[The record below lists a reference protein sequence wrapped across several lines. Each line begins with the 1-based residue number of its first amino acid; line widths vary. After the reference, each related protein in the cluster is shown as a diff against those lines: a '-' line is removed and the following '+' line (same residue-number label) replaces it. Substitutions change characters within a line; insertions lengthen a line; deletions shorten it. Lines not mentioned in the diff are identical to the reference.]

1 MTAHDIDREMPRRH
15 GVLSNPDLRRR
26 IAVTLGVLVVYR
38 LATLIPLPGIDMAA
52 WRQLADAAAGALL
65 GQANAL
71 SGGAVG
77 RLAIV
82 ALGVLPF
89 ITAAVLLQLVAVFS
103 RRLSGLSRAGSR
115 GRGLIDR
122 ATRVITVVLAALQA
136 YGIAIALE
144 GVSGL
149 VSAPAA
155 LFRVSTVLTLTAGTM
170 LAVWLADQIT
180 LRGIGNGLALIL
192 FTNIAVEVPGA
203 ILSTLIFSQAGIL
216 SPRHIAAVAAIA
228 IALVVFA
235 VVMERAELAIA
246 VRYRKPGA
254 AGAPQALPSRLK
266 VRLNPAGIIP
276 VVLATWVIVIVTTLL
291 SFVDGP
297 DWLLSTVAQF
307 AYGRPA
313 YWGLYAVLILVFVFF
328 YTAFLLDP
336 LRTAQDIDKRGGS
349 VADTASLDG
358 AAQHLD
364 HAVSRV
370 ALMGALYLV
379 IVCVVPEVLIGYTE
393 MPFYVGGISLLVVVC
408 TVIDLVDRVRAHAG

>member
-1 MTAHDIDREMPRRH
+1 MTARDVDREMPRRH
-15 GVLSNPDLRRR
+15 GVLSSPDLPRR
-26 IAVTLGVLVVYR
+26 IAVTLGALVVYR
-38 LATLIPLPGIDMAA
+38 LATLIPLPGINMAA
-52 WRQLADAAAGALL
+52 WRQLAGDAAGGLL

-103 RRLSGLSRAGSR
+103 RRLSGLSRAGIR
-115 GRGLIDR
+115 GRGLVDR
-122 ATRVITVVLAALQA
+122 MTRVITIVLAALQA
-136 YGIAIALE
+136 YGIAAALE

-149 VSAPAA
+149 VSAPGAF
-155 LFRVSTVLTLTAGTM
+155 FRASTVLTLVAGTM

-192 FTNIAVEVPGA
+192 FTNIVVEVPSVIVGTLA
-203 ILSTLIFSQAGIL
+203 LSQEGIFPA
-216 SPRHIAAVAAIA
+216 RHIAVVAAIA
-228 IALVVFA
+228 IAFVVFV
-235 VVMERAELAIA
+235 VVMERAELTIA
-246 VRYRKPGA
+246 VRYCKPGA
-254 AGAPQALPSRLK
+254 GAAPALPSRLK

-276 VVLATWVIVIVTTLL
+276 VVLATWVMVIVVALL
-291 SFVDGP
+291 GFVDEP
-297 DWLLSTVAQF
+297 DWLLPILAQL
-307 AYGRPA
+307 AYGRAA
-313 YWGLYAVLILVFVFF
+313 YWALYALLIVVFVLF

-349 VADTASLDG
+349 LVGATSVEG
-358 AAQHLD
+358 AAQQLD

-370 ALMGALYLV
+370 ALMGALYLA
-379 IVCVVPEVLIGYTE
+379 IVCVVPEALIGFTE

-408 TVIDLVDRVRAHAG
+408 TVIDVVDQVRASR

>member
-1 MTAHDIDREMPRRH
+1 MTARDVDRGMPRRH
-15 GVLSNPDLRRR
+15 GVLSSPDLPRR
-26 IAVTLGVLVVYR
+26 IAVTLGALVVYR
-38 LATLIPLPGIDMAA
+38 LATLIPLPGINMAA
-52 WRQLADAAAGALL
+52 WRQLAGDAAGGLL

-89 ITAAVLLQLVAVFS
+89 ITAAVLLQLVAIFS
-103 RRLSGLSRAGSR
+103 RRLSGLSRAGIR

-122 ATRVITVVLAALQA
+122 TTRIITIVLAALQA
-136 YGIAIALE
+136 YGIAAALE

-149 VSAPAA
+149 VSAPGAF
-155 LFRVSTVLTLTAGTM
+155 FRVSTVLTLVAGTM

-192 FTNIAVEVPGA
+192 FTNIVVEVPSVIVGTLA
-203 ILSTLIFSQAGIL
+203 LSQEGIFPAS
-216 SPRHIAAVAAIA
+216 HVAAVAAIA
-228 IALVVFA
+228 IAFVVLV
-235 VVMERAELAIA
+235 VVMERAELSIA
-246 VRYRKPGA
+246 VGYRKPGA
-254 AGAPQALPSRLK
+254 AAPSALQSRLK

-276 VVLATWVIVIVTTLL
+276 VILATWVMVIVVTLL
-291 SFVDGP
+291 GFVDEP
-297 DWLLSTVAQF
+297 DWLLPIVAQL

-313 YWGLYAVLILVFVFF
+313 YWALYAVLIVVFVFF

-349 VADTASLDG
+349 LVEATSVEA
-358 AAQHLD
+358 AAQQLD
-364 HAVSRV
+364 HAVSHV
-370 ALMGALYLV
+370 TLMGALYLA
-379 IVCVVPEVLIGYTE
+379 IVCIVPEALIGFTE

-408 TVIDLVDRVRAHAG
+408 TVIDVVDQVRATR

>member
-1 MTAHDIDREMPRRH
+1 MRHAGREGAMTAGGAANR
-15 GVLSNPDLRRR
+15 DLPRR
-26 IAVTLGVLVVYR
+26 IAVTLGLLVVYR
-38 LATLIPLPGIDMAA
+38 LATLIPLPGISMAA
-52 WRQLADAAAGALL
+52 WRQLAGDTAGGLL

-89 ITAAVLLQLVAVFS
+89 ITAAVLLQLVAIFS
-103 RRLSGLSRAGSR
+103 RRLSGLSRSGIR

-122 ATRVITVVLAALQA
+122 TIRIITIVLAALQA
-136 YGIAIALE
+136 YGIAAALE

-149 VSAPAA
+149 VSAPGAF
-155 LFRVSTVLTLTAGTM
+155 FRVSTVLTLVAGTM

-180 LRGIGNGLALIL
+180 MRGIGNGLALIL
-192 FTNIAVEVPGA
+192 FTNIVVEVPGVIVGTLA
-203 ILSTLIFSQAGIL
+203 LSQEGIFSA
-216 SPRHIAAVAAIA
+216 RHIAAVAAIA
-228 IALVVFA
+228 IAFVIFV

-254 AGAPQALPSRLK
+254 TNAAQTLPSRLK
-266 VRLNPAGIIP
+266 VKLNPAGIIP
-276 VVLATWVIVIVTTLL
+276 VVLATWVMVIVVTLL
-291 SFVDGP
+291 GFVDGP
-297 DWLLSTVAQF
+297 DWLLSTLAQL

-313 YWGLYAVLILVFVFF
+313 YWALYALVIIVFVLF

-349 VADTASLDG
+349 LVGATSVEG
-358 AAQHLD
+358 AAQQLD

-370 ALMGALYLV
+370 TLMGALSLA
-379 IVCVVPEVLIGYTE
+379 IVCVVPEMLIGYTE
-393 MPFYVGGISLLVVVC
+393 MPFYVGGISLLIVVC
-408 TVIDLVDRVRAHAG
+408 TVIDVVDRVRASR